1 MAEVEFLYNGIRI
14 IIQCSVKC
22 KMKEI
27 CQKFKQKLNLNNNLN
42 IFYSYNGKIGFDG
55 ELSFEELAN
64 SEDKFRNKM
73 NILVYDIQTIKNN
86 SNNIIK
92 SKNIICPICKE
103 NIKMNIKDY
112 KINLYECQNEHKFE
126 NILLNEFEELQNIDL
141 LDIICDICKKCNK
154 CISYNNVFYKCLT
167 CKNDICPLCK
177 SNHDDKH
184 KIINYDD
191 KYYICNKH
199 NENYISYCEE
209 CKINICT
216 LCEVHKNHKRINF
229 IDILPKKMDLIEKIN
244 NLKYFINL
252 FNNDI
257 NRLLKLLNEVKDKM
271 NMYYKIHEDMINNY
285 DNKNRNY
292 ELLYNLNQFQNDNI
306 IDEIQKVIEDKTMI
320 DKFNE
325 IFNIYRKMNI
335 DEINLIYKVKDLKN
349 VQLFGEYFVEKNKN
363 NCNLIIEGKEQ
374 ELKQYYSFGYFF
386 GTDKEYFE
394 LKLNGITNITNM
406 SYMFNGCKALVSL
419 PDIHRWNTNTVYNME
434 CLFGN
439 CESLLSL
446 PDIGKWD
453 TSSVINMK
461 CMFENCQSLISLP
474 DISKWDTSNVSDMF
488 YMFENC
494 QSLISFPDISKWDT
508 SNVNDMTRMFSRCI
522 SLNLLPD
529 ISKWDISKVNN
540 MNKMFYKCKKSLKIP
555 FKFT

>member
-1 MAEVEFLYNGIRI
+1 
-14 IIQCSVKC
+14 
-22 KMKEI
+22 
-27 CQKFKQKLNLNNNLN
+27 
-42 IFYSYNGKIGFDG
+42 
-55 ELSFEELAN
+55 
-64 SEDKFRNKM
+64 
-73 NILVYDIQTIKNN
+73 
-86 SNNIIK
+86 
-92 SKNIICPICKE
+92 
-103 NIKMNIKDY
+103 
-112 KINLYECQNEHKFE
+112 
-126 NILLNEFEELQNIDL
+126 
-141 LDIICDICKKCNK
+141 
-154 CISYNNVFYKCLT
+154 
-167 CKNDICPLCK
+167 
-177 SNHDDKH
+177 
-184 KIINYDD
+184 
-191 KYYICNKH
+191 
-199 NENYISYCEE
+199 
-209 CKINICT
+209 
-216 LCEVHKNHKRINF
+216 
-229 IDILPKKMDLIEKIN
+229 
-244 NLKYFINL
+244 
-252 FNNDI
+252 
-257 NRLLKLLNEVKDKM
+257 M

-349 VQLFGEYFVEKNKN
+349 VQLFGEYFVEKNQN

-406 SYMFNGCKALVSL
+406 SYMFNGCKTLVSL